1 MLSAV
6 EIYSR
11 ERAWGWRTRN
21 CNQGLLR
28 RYKQDLQ
35 GVSGKW
41 DFPGC
46 CFGSCEVFLPGYPRY
61 VLRISEVLRLGFPS
75 CLEDFLELGFPL
87 AGQEPRFK
95 KCS

>member
-28 RYKQDLQ
+28 RYIL
-35 GVSGKW
+35 G
-41 DFPGC
+41 
-46 CFGSCEVFLPGYPRY
+46 
-61 VLRISEVLRLGFPS
+61 ISEVLRLGFPS

-87 AGQEPRFK
+87 DGQEPRFK

>member
-6 EIYSR
+6 EIYRR
-11 ERAWGWRTRN
+11 ERAWGWRTNN
-21 CNQGLLR
+21 CNRGLLG